1 MRKEKKPKKAK
12 KVILWIVAILLMI
25 VAIILAAYPF
35 ISDYVNSINVQG
47 QGVVYEENVEKL
59 DEIDYDQLLRD
70 ARSYNAGL
78 IGSTYNDDPFAKV
91 FRYPDDYMDMLR
103 IDNTDVMASISI
115 PKINVNLPIYHGTSD
130 EILQE
135 GVGHLSTSS
144 LPVGGKGSHC
154 ILTGHTG
161 YSQLRLFS
169 DVDQMEEGDV
179 FFITVLKEKLAYR
192 VYAKDVILPE
202 ETGSLQIDPDEDYCT
217 LVTCYPFGVNTH
229 RLLIR
234 GTRIDLGEGEELA
247 KDQTNGESTW
257 DQEYKKAILLGLA
270 LLAAI
275 LIVFFTLRYIVR
287 KIKRSK
293 QKKTEQAALLP
304 DQEDKPDDQVVS
316 EDEISE

>member
-1 MRKEKKPKKAK
+1 MKKRK
-12 KVILWIVAILLMI
+12 KVILWIIAILLMI
-25 VAIILAAYPF
+25 AAIILAAYPF

-47 QGVVYEENVEKL
+47 QGVVYEENVESL
-59 DEIDYDQLLRD
+59 DETNYEQMLED

-78 IGSTYNDDPFAKV
+78 IGNTYNDDPFAKA

-103 IDNTDVMASISI
+103 VDNTDVMASISI

-202 ETGSLQIDPDEDYCT
+202 ETASLQIDPEEDYCT

-234 GTRIDLGEGEELA
+234 GTRINLDEGENLA
-247 KDQTNGESTW
+247 KNQTNGESTW
-257 DQEYKKAILLGLA
+257 NQEYKKAILLGLA
-270 LLAAI
+270 LLAGI

-287 KIKRSK
+287 RIKRLK
-293 QKKTEQAALLP
+293 QKKREQAARLP
-304 DQEDKPDDQVVS
+304 DQEDKPGDQVNS
-316 EDEISE
+316 EDELSE